1 MRTYRRLELRLK
13 KADRNQ
19 LDGMLSGGVQP
30 VRTVLRALAL
40 LQLNLGKSAAEVAS
54 LVPLTS
60 KAVREIGRR
69 YEQSGLEQ
77 ALYEKQRPGAATLL
91 EPKERQR
98 IIAMVCSDPPAG
110 RARWTVRLVAE
121 EAVKRRLV
129 PRVGRETIRLLLL
142 HDDLKPWREKNV
154 ERAGADRAVR
164 RADGGRTGDLR
175 TPARSG

>member
-1 MRTYRRLELRLK
+1 MRTYRRLEVRLK
-13 KADRNQ
+13 KADRDQ

-40 LQLNLGKSAAEVAS
+40 RQLSDGKSAAEVAC

-77 ALYEKQRPGAATLL
+77 ALYDKDRPGAATLL
-91 EPKERQR
+91 EPAERKR
-98 IIAMVCSDPPAG
+98 IIAMVCSDPPEG
-110 RARWTVRLVAE
+110 RSRWTVRLVAE

-129 PRVGRETIRLLLL
+129 PKPGQRV
-142 HDDLKPWREKNV
+142 
-154 ERAGADRAVR
+154 
-164 RADGGRTGDLR
+164 
-175 TPARSG
+175 